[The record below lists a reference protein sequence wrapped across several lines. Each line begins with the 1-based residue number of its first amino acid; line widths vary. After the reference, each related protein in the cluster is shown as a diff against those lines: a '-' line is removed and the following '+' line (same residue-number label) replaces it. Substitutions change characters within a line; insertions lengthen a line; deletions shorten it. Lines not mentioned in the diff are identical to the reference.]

1 MLLSTLDRDRFA
13 KVEGGLAGS
22 RRGMGLVLCMLIQV
36 VSVNVTIHA
45 DMRGHEHKC
54 LM

>member
-1 MLLSTLDRDRFA
+1 MMLSILDRDRFA

-22 RRGMGLVLCMLIQV
+22 RRGMGLMLYMLIQV

-45 DMRGHEHKC
+45 DMRGYEHKS